1 MIAHYASYFIRY
13 DNPRL
18 APVISKKGHSHN
30 AMVSSTALQENHL
43 IEKPFPPLI
52 HRDDGGALDDI
63 EDKRAFYL

>member
-1 MIAHYASYFIRY
+1 MCQFANHNYHKLHR
-13 DNPRL
+13 R
-18 APVISKKGHSHN
+18 ISVFCNGH
-30 AMVSSTALQENHL
+30 VGISSTILQENHL